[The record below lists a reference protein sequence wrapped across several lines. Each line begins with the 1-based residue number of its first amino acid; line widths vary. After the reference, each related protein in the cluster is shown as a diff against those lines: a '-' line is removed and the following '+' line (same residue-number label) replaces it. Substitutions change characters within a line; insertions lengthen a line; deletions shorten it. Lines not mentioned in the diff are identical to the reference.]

1 MGVAG
6 GAKQNHSLVRG
17 EHVPPWKDRQK
28 QRERCVSVTWT
39 TLVPR
44 LVLSRP
50 GLVCMT
56 PARGPGVH
64 SVPTAQSP
72 FLMNLSMVKGYYHF
86 TLLVDHFIFLVCTGQ
101 QEGLPEYKS
110 TLMTL

>member
-1 MGVAG
+1 MGVVG

-28 QRERCVSVTWT
+28 QRERCDSVKWT

-44 LVLSRP
+44 LVQSRP

-56 PARGPGVH
+56 PAGGPGAH
-64 SVPTAQSP
+64 LVPTAQSF
-72 FLMNLSMVKGYYHF
+72 FLMRFKYGQGILSFHSFGRPFY
-86 TLLVDHFIFLVCTGQ
+86 FLVCTGQ
-101 QEGLPEYKS
+101 QERPPEYKS
-110 TLMTL
+110 TLMTH